1 MEFLKGIYGD
11 KALTYEELLQAINA
25 HNGDEAN
32 KDNQIKIGNLGTGE
46 YVSAA
51 KHKALQDA
59 MGGKDAEITNANNL
73 IAELQKASKGNEE
86 MQQKFK
92 DYETANAELQKQL
105 HETELRYAF
114 DLMLMDAGVADKDE
128 REFLSYKYESK
139 LKEEGKTLELD
150 ENKHI
155 KGSEGIIESMK
166 TMRPKAFESAS
177 GKDGYQV
184 MGDNRLPSSDNNT
197 QTVTK
202 EAFEKMGYKSRVEL
216 KDSNPELYA
225 QLTK

>member
-46 YVSAA
+46 YISAA
-51 KHKALQDA
+51 KHKALQDTVS
-59 MGGKDAEITNANNL
+59 GKDAEIANANNL

-105 HETELRYAF
+105 QETELKYAF
-114 DLMLMDAGVADKDE
+114 DVMLMDAGVTDKDD
-128 REFLSYKYESK
+128 REFLAFKYDKK
-139 LKEEGKTLELD
+139 LKEEGKSLELD
-150 ENKHI
+150 DNKKI
-155 KGSEGIIESMK
+155 KDSKTIIDSLK
-166 TMRPKAFESAS
+166 TTNPKSFESAKGNGAKVYEN
-177 GKDGYQV
+177 GKLPDNE
-184 MGDNRLPSSDNNT
+184 GDRDSAPTSLADALKMEYEPNN
-197 QTVTK
+197 
-202 EAFEKMGYKSRVEL
+202 
-216 KDSNPELYA
+216 N
-225 QLTK
+225 